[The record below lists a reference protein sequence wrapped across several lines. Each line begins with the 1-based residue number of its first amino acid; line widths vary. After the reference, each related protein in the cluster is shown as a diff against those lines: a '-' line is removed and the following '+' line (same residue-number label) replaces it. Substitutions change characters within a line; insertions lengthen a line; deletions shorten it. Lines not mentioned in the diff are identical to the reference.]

1 MRGCKLIPPGPA
13 IFYPLRFDR
22 VRANW
27 DEYRKTF
34 FFFMTTNVCLIAFT
48 YFCLPETK
56 NVPLEQMDALFGDVD
71 HTTTKSVELM
81 DDTLGDKKP
90 EAAEVEMAPRRQA
103 SV

>member
-1 MRGCKLIPPGPA
+1 M
-13 IFYPLRFDR
+13 D
-22 VRANW
+22 
-27 DEYRKTF
+27 RKTF
-34 FFFMTTNVCLIAFT
+34 FFFMTTNVCLVVFT

-71 HTTTKSVELM
+71 HIAKGAELM

-90 EAAEVEMAPRRQA
+90 EAAEIEMAPRRQA